1 MDIQGAGRAFEFWD
15 NVGLGGEVGS
25 EIIYFCWTSFMHE
38 PLFEYIDTLMPNG
51 INDAVSTAKFH
62 GQGAEK

>member
-1 MDIQGAGRAFEFWD
+1 
-15 NVGLGGEVGS
+15 
-25 EIIYFCWTSFMHE
+25 MHE

-51 INDAVSTAKFH
+51 VNDAASTAKFH